1 MSKVGEW
8 LGMLGVQEVDMNNIQ
23 YWLACC
29 SDCTKRCK
37 GLSDIPLMI
46 PACKSGP
53 APAAS
58 TLVSKGFVAYLVS
71 FLGVSFYLKKT
82 NLRVSKAIDVLYG
95 KELQRLGPE
104 RQ

>member
-1 MSKVGEW
+1 MR
-8 LGMLGVQEVDMNNIQ
+8 GVQEAEMNYIQ

-29 SDCTKRCK
+29 SDCSKRCK
-37 GLSDIPLMI
+37 GLSAI
-46 PACKSGP
+46 PACKSDP
-53 APAAS
+53 ALAAS
-58 TLVSKGFVAYLVS
+58 ALVSKGFVAYLAS